1 MQFAAVPVVLAALAT
16 VAGALWMQQDPPKRF
31 AYPPFPSPEEAM
43 SRWMKVC
50 KPGPAHE
57 RLKELIGSYE
67 TTMRMGMGGD
77 SKGSAEIT
85 WLAEGRWLQIRWT
98 GAMMGQKTTGTTI
111 LGYDNFK
118 ERFVSVSVDTF
129 QTCMNTASG
138 LFDQK
143 GDHLTLWGTIDEPGT
158 PEQDKQVKYVY
169 RDYGT
174 DRFTFEVHDMMI
186 GETNTKVMEIVFSRK
201 K

>member
-1 MQFAAVPVVLAALAT
+1 MNLTVTLVAAAVTALAGT
-16 VAGALWMQQDPPKRF
+16 FWMQSDKPKRF

-43 SRWMKVC
+43 ARWMKVC

-77 SKGSAEIT
+77 SKGTAEIT
-85 WLAEGRWLQIRWT
+85 WLAEGKWVQIRWS
-98 GAMMGQKTTGTTI
+98 GEMMGQTTTGTTI

-118 ERFVSVSVDTF
+118 ERFVSTSVDSL
-129 QTCMNTASG
+129 QTCMNAAAG

-143 GDHLTLWGTIDEPGT
+143 GDHLILWGTIDEPGT
-158 PEQDKQVKYVY
+158 PEQDKQCKYVY
-169 RDYGT
+169 RNFGT
-174 DRFTFEVHDMMI
+174 DKMTFEVHDMMI
-186 GETNTKVMEIVFSRK
+186 GETDTKVMEVAYSRK
-201 K
+201 R